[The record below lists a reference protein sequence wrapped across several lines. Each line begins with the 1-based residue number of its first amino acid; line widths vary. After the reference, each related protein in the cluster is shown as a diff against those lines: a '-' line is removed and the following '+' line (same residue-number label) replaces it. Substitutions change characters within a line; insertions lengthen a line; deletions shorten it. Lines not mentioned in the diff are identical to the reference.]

1 MNKTTLQLERP
12 ELRQVRRA
20 DLAPA
25 SGYAIVVDGRFKT
38 EFVDESA
45 AKKAAAE
52 LLAKYPMLK
61 IEVYDA
67 TSKSRTLVRICGR
80 PRHRPAK
87 EDRPAGQI

>member
-1 MNKTTLQLERP
+1 MNKTTLHVERP
-12 ELRQVRRA
+12 EPRQVRRG

-25 SGYAIVVDGRFKT
+25 NGYSIVVDGRFKT

-45 AKKAAAE
+45 ATKAAAE

-67 TSKSRTLVRICGR
+67 ASKSRTLVRIAASASQ
-80 PRHRPAK
+80 HA
-87 EDRPAGQI
+87 

>member
-1 MNKTTLQLERP
+1 MQPVLTRRPTTSSLEVMPRARSP
-12 ELRQVRRA
+12 GSRRA

-25 SGYAIVVDGRFKT
+25 NGYAIVVDGRFKS

-67 TSKSRTLVRICGR
+67 ASKSRTLVRIAASASQ
-80 PRHRPAK
+80 HA
-87 EDRPAGQI
+87 

>member
-1 MNKTTLQLERP
+1 MPRARSP
-12 ELRQVRRA
+12 GSRRA

-25 SGYAIVVDGRFKT
+25 NGYAIVVDGRFKT

-45 AKKAAAE
+45 ATKAAAE

-67 TSKSRTLVRICGR
+67 ASKSRTLVRIAASASQ
-80 PRHRPAK
+80 HA
-87 EDRPAGQI
+87 